1 MYAIVA
7 VLIAAVAVL
16 GFSVCTT
23 KTTSTNELVVE
34 PRDDSH
40 DKQENIP
47 SDLPMLNG
55 LFVGR
60 ENQVNEIVRYLKSE
74 SVNIVSIY
82 GPPAFGK
89 STLAIHVGY
98 KMVESGV
105 PVRYIDMTESMFA
118 LFGRST
124 RSWKDQSLIPHTV
137 TQVGAKLDEHK
148 FPSYADWAEL
158 LNWAKLIKNHTVL
171 LLDNCDQILHER
183 KDEFHHVIQLMQ
195 QFSQNK
201 MQIIVTSQERN
212 KFLEVSH
219 STSVSELS
227 PNASV
232 KLLQE
237 LTHNQVATA
246 EAKELA
252 SLVGNCPLALKVTAM
267 LLREHSSNASRLARK
282 LKRAPLSTIS
292 DQGLPKAKRFTAV
305 MDIAYNF
312 LDKKFHNCSH
322 YLSLFPG
329 SFDSEAGVNVLKL
342 CGVPSQS
349 ECLDVLLWRS
359 LIEEYVHGN
368 DSRFKFHKL
377 IKTYFIEKES
387 TIQIN
392 RLFGKMFNNS
402 FRTHYSEYLTTFAQ
416 HIPNTE
422 AEIYKFRSEVHN
434 VQLLLQILLD
444 NQLRSRAEAAT
455 LAFAYHERMLPESH
469 NVYRKMFDTM
479 YPSKRFY
486 FICNVLG
493 RKCCAS
499 VFINVLHNLYLS
511 TCINES
517 HSCEVFSC
525 DHLYNISHRIKEL
538 RTTIGNSSEAASVIR
553 LIDFDSS
560 RCGRYKF
567 SYHTVAIILFLFT
580 LISIITTNIHTFV
593 VGQKCSNTS
602 VAFANGLMLFFIVLY
617 CTDVN
622 LEWFYI
628 IASLILTLP
637 ILLYNSF
644 VCKTSQ
650 FLFLCLDY
658 ASSSAWTWIT
668 PSLMFLLTVFHVAKR
683 TRNPLYII
691 LCFFSSCSLPLLW
704 LRGIN
709 YCISFI
715 LCFGIPIVLFYG
727 LKFNVLNEAE
737 MYVLHLS
744 LKSLIL
750 SRLVYFRSWFIMYVD
765 VNIYAH
771 ITLFCIFVF
780 RQQLTATF
788 FVFYNL

>member
-1 MYAIVA
+1 
-7 VLIAAVAVL
+7 
-16 GFSVCTT
+16 
-23 KTTSTNELVVE
+23 
-34 PRDDSH
+34 
-40 DKQENIP
+40 
-47 SDLPMLNG
+47 
-55 LFVGR
+55 
-60 ENQVNEIVRYLKSE
+60 
-74 SVNIVSIY
+74 
-82 GPPAFGK
+82 
-89 STLAIHVGY
+89 
-98 KMVESGV
+98 
-105 PVRYIDMTESMFA
+105 
-118 LFGRST
+118 
-124 RSWKDQSLIPHTV
+124 
-137 TQVGAKLDEHK
+137 
-148 FPSYADWAEL
+148 
-158 LNWAKLIKNHTVL
+158 
-171 LLDNCDQILHER
+171 
-183 KDEFHHVIQLMQ
+183 
-195 QFSQNK
+195 
-201 MQIIVTSQERN
+201 
-212 KFLEVSH
+212 
-219 STSVSELS
+219 
-227 PNASV
+227 
-232 KLLQE
+232 
-237 LTHNQVATA
+237 
-246 EAKELA
+246 
-252 SLVGNCPLALKVTAM
+252 M
-267 LLREHSSNASRLARK
+267 LLRERSSNASRLARK
-282 LKRAPLSTIS
+282 LKRPPLSTIS
-292 DQGLPKAKRFTAV
+292 DRGLPQQYRFTAL
-305 MDIAYNF
+305 MDIAYNL
-312 LDKKFHNCSH
+312 LDKKVHKCSH
-322 YLSLFPG
+322 YLSFFPG
-329 SFDSEAGVNVLKL
+329 SFDSEAAVHVLRL
-342 CGVPSQS
+342 CGVLSQS
-349 ECLDVLLWRS
+349 ECLDILLWRS

-377 IKTYFIEKES
+377 IKTYFIEKLASES
-387 TIQIN
+387 TTQ
-392 RLFGKMFNNS
+392 FGKMFNNS

-416 HIPNTE
+416 YIPNTE

-511 TCINES
+511 TCINVS
-517 HSCEVFSC
+517 HGCEVFSC

-538 RTTIGNSSEAASVIR
+538 RTTIGNSSEAASVMR

-560 RCGRYKF
+560 RCGRYQF
-567 SYHTVAIILFLFT
+567 SYHTVAKILFLFT
-580 LISIITTNIHTFV
+580 LISIITMNVNTFV
-593 VGQKCSNTS
+593 VGQKCKNNYTS
-602 VAFANGLMLFFIVLY
+602 VTFANGSMFLFIVLY

-658 ASSSAWTWIT
+658 ASSSTWTWIT
-668 PSLMFLLTVFHVAKR
+668 PSLMFLLTVFHIAKR

>member
-1 MYAIVA
+1 M
-7 VLIAAVAVL
+7 IAAVAVL
-16 GFSVCTT
+16 GFSVCTS

-34 PRDDSH
+34 PRDDSY
-40 DKQENIP
+40 DKQENIF

-55 LFVGR
+55 PFVGR

-98 KMVESGV
+98 KMIASGV

-124 RSWKDQSLIPHTV
+124 RSWKDQSLIPHTL

-158 LNWAKLIKNHTVL
+158 LNWAKLIKTHTVL

-201 MQIIVTSQERN
+201 MQIIVTSQERI
-212 KFLEVSH
+212 KFLDVSH

-267 LLREHSSNASRLARK
+267 LLRERSSNASRLARK
-282 LKRAPLSTIS
+282 LKRALLSTIS
-292 DQGLPKAKRFTAV
+292 DRGLPQQYRFTAL
-305 MDIAYNF
+305 MDTAYNL
-312 LDKKFHNCSH
+312 LDKKVRKCSH
-322 YLSLFPG
+322 YLSFFPG
-329 SFDSEAGVNVLKL
+329 SFDSEAAVNVLKL

-368 DSRFKFHKL
+368 DSRFNFHKL
-377 IKTYFIEKES
+377 IKTYFIEKLTSES

-402 FRTHYSEYLTTFAQ
+402 FRTHYSEYLTTFVQ

-455 LAFAYHERMLPESH
+455 LAFAYHERMLPESD

-525 DHLYNISHRIKEL
+525 DHLHNISHRINEL
-538 RTTIGNSSEAASVIR
+538 RTSIGNSSEAASVIW

-560 RCGRYKF
+560 SCGRYKF
-567 SYHTVAIILFLFT
+567 SRHTDAIILFLCT
-580 LISIITTNIHTFV
+580 LISTIILTFV
-593 VGQKCSNTS
+593 VGQKCNNTR
-602 VAFANGLMLFFIVLY
+602 VTFANGLMFFFIVLY
-617 CTDVN
+617 CIDVN

-650 FLFLCLDY
+650 LLFLYLNY
-658 ASSSAWTWIT
+658 TSSSAWTWIT

-683 TRNPLYII
+683 RRNPSYII
-691 LCFFSSCSLPLLW
+691 LCFLVVIHFPYYLN

-727 LKFNVLNEAE
+727 FNVLNEAE

-744 LKSLIL
+744 LISLIW
-750 SRLVYFRSWFIMYVD
+750 SHHVYFRSQFITYVD
-765 VNIYAH
+765 VNIFYYFL
-771 ITLFCIFVF
+771 LFLFLSF
-780 RQQLTATF
+780 YLLF
-788 FVFYNL
+788 FL